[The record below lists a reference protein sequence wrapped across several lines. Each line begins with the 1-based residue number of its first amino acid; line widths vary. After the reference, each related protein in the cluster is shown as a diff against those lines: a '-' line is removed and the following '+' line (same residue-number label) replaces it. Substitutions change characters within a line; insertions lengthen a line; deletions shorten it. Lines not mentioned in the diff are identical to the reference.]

1 MKIGKFDVGQN
12 SKPFI
17 IAEVAQSHDGS
28 LGQAM
33 AFIDI
38 AADCGADAI
47 KFQTHIADEES
58 TPAEPWRIK
67 FSQQDESRYE
77 YWQRMSFPKEWWL
90 LLKKHAE
97 GKGLVFL
104 SSAFS
109 VKAVDWLEDLGMDA
123 WKIASGEVY
132 NEELLGRIEGTG
144 KPVIISSGLSEL
156 SKSKALVERFLDKNI
171 DVSILHC
178 TTMYPTPPEEVGLN
192 VLEAM
197 RDEVP
202 ANVAVGLSDHSGT
215 IIPSIVAAFLG
226 ASIFEVHLTMHKKM
240 FGPDVP
246 ASLDPEQFS
255 ELVKGINFAVKMRQS
270 DVEKPHQLIQL
281 SNIKSIFSR
290 SLVFNDDLESGHIL
304 EEQDI
309 GYKKPGTGMP
319 FEKRALFLGK
329 KLTRAVKAND
339 MLTLHDVDGIV
350 E

>member
-1 MKIGKFDVGQN
+1 MKIGKFDVGQT

-38 AADCGADAI
+38 AADCGADDI

-67 FSQQDESRYE
+67 FSHQDDSRYE
-77 YWQRMSFPKEWWL
+77 YWQRMSFSREWWL
-90 LLKKHAE
+90 LLKEHAQD
-97 GKGLVFL
+97 KGLVFL
-104 SSAFS
+104 SSPFS

-132 NEELLGRIEGTG
+132 NEELLDRIEGTR

-171 DVSILHC
+171 DVSVLHC

-197 RDEVP
+197 RDELP
-202 ANVAVGLSDHSGT
+202 ANVTVGLSDHSGT
-215 IIPSIVAAFLG
+215 IIPSIVAAYLG

-246 ASLDPEQFS
+246 ASLDPKEFS
-255 ELVKGINFAVKMRQS
+255 ELVKGIHFAVKMRQS
-270 DVEKPHQLIQL
+270 DVEKPDQLIQL
-281 SNIKSIFSR
+281 STIKSIFSR
-290 SLVFNDDLESGHIL
+290 SLVFNYDLESGHII

-329 KLTRAVKAND
+329 KLTRTVRGND
-339 MLTLHDVDGIV
+339 MLTPHHVKGLV

>member
-1 MKIGKFDVGQN
+1 MEIGKFDVGQN
-12 SKPFI
+12 SNPFI

-67 FSQQDESRYE
+67 FSHQDESRYE
-77 YWQRMSFPKEWWL
+77 YWQRMSFPREWWS

-97 GKGLVFL
+97 DKGLVFL
-104 SSAFS
+104 SSPFS
-109 VKAVDWLEDLGMDA
+109 VKAVDWLENLGMDA

-132 NEELLGRIEGTG
+132 NEELLDRIERTR

-171 DVSILHC
+171 DVSVLHC

-197 RDEVP
+197 RNELP
-202 ANVAVGLSDHSGT
+202 ANVIVGLSDHSGT
-215 IIPSIVAAFLG
+215 IIPSIVSAYLG

-246 ASLDPEQFS
+246 ASLDPEEFS
-255 ELVKGINFAVKMRQS
+255 ELVKGIHFAVKMRKS
-270 DVEKPHQLIQL
+270 DIEKTDQLFKL
-281 SNIKSIFSR
+281 STVKSIFSR
-290 SLVFNDDLESGHIL
+290 SLVFNYDLESGHIL

-309 GYKKPGTGMP
+309 GFKKPGTGMP
-319 FEKRALFLGK
+319 FENRALFLGK
-329 KLTRAVKAND
+329 KLTRNVKCNE
-339 MLTLHDVDGIV
+339 MLKFHDVEVLIK
-350 E
+350 

>member
-1 MKIGKFDVGQN
+1 MKIGKYNIGQA

-17 IAEVAQSHDGS
+17 IAEVAQTHDGS

-38 AADCGADAI
+38 AAECGADAI

-58 TPAEPWRIK
+58 TSEEPWRIK
-67 FSQQDESRYE
+67 FSHQDESRFE

-90 LLKKHAE
+90 LLKKHAQDKE
-97 GKGLVFL
+97 LVFL
-104 SSAFS
+104 SSPFS

-132 NEELLGRIEGTG
+132 NKQLIDRIEQTR
-144 KPVIISSGLSEL
+144 KPVIISSGLSDL
-156 SKSKALVERFLDKNI
+156 SKSKSLVEQFLKKNI
-171 DVSILHC
+171 DVSVLHC
-178 TTMYPTPPEEVGLN
+178 TSMYPTPPEEVGMN
-192 VLEAM
+192 ILESM
-197 RDEVP
+197 RNELP
-202 ANVAVGLSDHSGT
+202 ADVTIGLSDHSGT
-215 IIPSIVAAFLG
+215 ITPSIVAAYLG

-246 ASLDPEQFS
+246 ASLDPHDFS
-255 ELVKGINFAVKMRQS
+255 ELVKGIHFAVKMRQS
-270 DVEKPHQLIQL
+270 DVKKPDQLNRL
-281 SNIKSIFSR
+281 STIKSIFSR
-290 SLVFNDDLESGHIL
+290 SLVFNYDLESGHIL

-319 FEKRALFLGK
+319 FEKRELFLGK
-329 KLTRAVKAND
+329 KLIRSVKCND
-339 MLTLHDVDGIV
+339 MLTPKDVDGLI